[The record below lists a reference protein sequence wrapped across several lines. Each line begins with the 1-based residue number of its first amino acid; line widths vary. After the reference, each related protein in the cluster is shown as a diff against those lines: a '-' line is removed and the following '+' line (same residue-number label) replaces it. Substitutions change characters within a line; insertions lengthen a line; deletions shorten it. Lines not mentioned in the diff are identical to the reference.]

1 MGHDRAFSTLHL
13 PPGQRVARWTEA
25 ASDRFV
31 ESRFKVQ
38 DPDRFVAS
46 MLHRDL
52 AELSVTRITS
62 VGHGFKHIT
71 RSQRQVARAHEDFFL
86 VSVQLEGSCW
96 IAQGGRETRLA
107 PGQFAIYD
115 TRRPYELLLE
125 EDYQQ
130 AVLRIPCS
138 TLQARAPDCA
148 TQTAQAIAAASTAAR
163 QLIRQVREACS
174 GTGVPHPATAP
185 AMATALLGA
194 VGNGLRGDTGG
205 RAPTPHSRR
214 ALLARIKAHV
224 ATHLGD
230 PQLTV
235 PGIATA
241 FGLSTSYLH
250 QLFRTEGST
259 LERWIWAQRLAACER
274 ALNDP
279 RAARQTLT
287 QIAYSHGFS
296 DAAHFSRSFQ
306 QRYGA
311 SPREYRKSAAAALGT
326 GPGTR
331 E

>member
-1 MGHDRAFSTLHL
+1 MGFDRAFSTLHL

-130 AVLRIPCS
+130 AVLRIPCA
-138 TLQARAPDCA
+138 TLQARAPDCDA
-148 TQTAQAIAAASTAAR
+148 QTAQAIAAASNSAR
-163 QLIRQVREACS
+163 RLIHQVREACRGS
-174 GTGVPHPATAP
+174 RLPRPALAE
-185 AMATALLGA
+185 ALLGA
-194 VGNGLRGDTGG
+194 VGGGLRGDADS
-205 RAPTPHSRR
+205 RAATPHSRR
-214 ALLARIKAHV
+214 TLLARIKAHV
-224 ATHLGD
+224 VAHLGD
-230 PQLTV
+230 PQLSV
-235 PGIATA
+235 PGIAA
-241 FGLSTSYLH
+241 ALGLSTSYLH
-250 QLFRTEGST
+250 QLFRSEGST

-274 ALNDP
+274 ALIDP
-279 RAARQTLT
+279 RAARHTLT

-311 SPREYRKSAAAALGT
+311 SPREYRKSAAAVPAA
-326 GPGTR
+326 GPR
-331 E
+331 D

>member
-1 MGHDRAFSTLHL
+1 MSN
-13 PPGQRVARWTEA
+13 
-25 ASDRFV
+25 
-31 ESRFKVQ
+31 
-38 DPDRFVAS
+38 
-46 MLHRDL
+46 
-52 AELSVTRITS
+52 
-62 VGHGFKHIT
+62 
-71 RSQRQVARAHEDFFL
+71 VARAHEDFFL

-130 AVLRIPCS
+130 AVLRIPCD

-174 GTGVPHPATAP
+174 GTGVPHLATAP